1 MRRFLSTYLE
11 IDFCTAFTGK
21 ALIQKYV
28 YTVVCWRKNVSRSRI
43 GIAFSY
49 ARVLVAYKKKMK
61 ITEVKCIKSML

>member
-49 ARVLVAYKKKMK
+49 ARVLVAYKK
-61 ITEVKCIKSML
+61 